1 MLYDLT
7 IEPLLSQLRQGL
19 TGLTFGENTVSLP
32 AYADDVAV
40 FIIGQNDIQILEQKL
55 TIDEEASCAVVKM

>member
-7 IEPLLSQLRQGL
+7 IEPLLNQLRQGL

-32 AYADDVAV
+32 TYADDVTV